1 MHTSEQSRFEIQYQQ
16 HLTALKLQGKA
27 DATIDS
33 YARAVRRIAGH
44 FGRSPDAL
52 SAEEF
57 KRYFSGL
64 VDSHSWSTVKVDLH
78 GLRFFFVHALKRE
91 WPWVDLIRPPV
102 VRHLP
107 DVLTSDEI
115 ARLILGTR
123 ERRYQTFWLL
133 AYSTG
138 LRLSEALYLQV
149 CDIDAACQQV
159 HVRDG
164 KGKKDRFVFLP
175 GLTLRGLRRLW
186 REHRHPQWLFP
197 GAPAGGVP
205 AAGVMDAGSTQKAF
219 ARVVAD
225 CGIRKKV
232 SIHSLRH
239 AYATHLVE
247 AGLNLRNVQL
257 LLGHACP
264 KTTVRYV
271 HMTDACRDNGH
282 ASIEGLMDQLDAR
295 LRAQRGAAS

>member
-1 MHTSEQSRFEIQYQQ
+1 
-16 HLTALKLQGKA
+16 
-27 DATIDS
+27 
-33 YARAVRRIAGH
+33 
-44 FGRSPDAL
+44 L
-52 SAEEF
+52 STEEF
-57 KRYFSGL
+57 KAYFSDL

-102 VRHLP
+102 VHHLP
-107 DVLTSDEI
+107 DVLTSEEI

-123 ERRYQTFWLL
+123 ERRYQTFWLV
-133 AYSTG
+133 AYSMG
-138 LRLSEALYLQV
+138 LRLSDALYLQV
-149 CDIDAACQQV
+149 GDIDAPRQLV

-175 GLTLRGLRRLW
+175 SLTLRSLRRLW
-186 REHRHPQWLFP
+186 RDHRHPQWLFP
-197 GAPAGGVP
+197 GTP
-205 AAGVMDAGSTQKAF
+205 AADGRPAVGVMDAGSTQKAF

-247 AGLNLRNVQL
+247 AGLNLRNVQM
-257 LLGHACP
+257 LLGHSDP
-264 KTTVRYV
+264 RTTVRYV

-282 ASIEGLMDQLDAR
+282 TLIEGLMDQLDAR
-295 LRAQRGAAS
+295 LRAQRGS

>member
-1 MHTSEQSRFEIQYQQ
+1 MNPSEKSRFDAQYQQ

-44 FGRSPDAL
+44 FGRSPDCL

-57 KRYFSGL
+57 KTYFSAL
-64 VDSHSWSTVKVDLH
+64 VDSHSWSTVKIDLH

-102 VRHLP
+102 VHHLP
-107 DVLTSDEI
+107 DVLTNDEI

-149 CDIDAACQQV
+149 SDIDTHRQQV

-164 KGKKDRFVFLP
+164 KGRKDRFVFLP
-175 GLTLRGLRRLW
+175 GLTLRCLRRLW
-186 REHRHPQWLFP
+186 RDHRHPQWLFP
-197 GAPAGGVP
+197 GAPAPDGAL

-219 ARVVAD
+219 ARVVAG

-247 AGLNLRNVQL
+247 AGLNLRNVQM

-282 ASIEGLMDQLDAR
+282 ATIEGLMDQLNAR
-295 LRAQRGAAS
+295 LRAQRGS

>member
-1 MHTSEQSRFEIQYQQ
+1 MNALEQSRFDRQYQQ
-16 HLTALKLQGKA
+16 HLTALKLRGCA

-57 KRYFSGL
+57 KTCFSGL

-78 GLRFFFVHALKRE
+78 GLRFFYTHALKRE

-102 VRHLP
+102 VHHLP
-107 DVLTSDEI
+107 DVLTYDEI
-115 ARLILGTR
+115 ARLILGTAQ
-123 ERRYQTFWLL
+123 RRYQTFWLL

-138 LRLSEALYLQV
+138 LRLSEALSLQV
-149 CDIDAACQQV
+149 SDIDAQCQQV

-164 KGKKDRFVFLP
+164 KGRKDRFVFLP
-175 GLTLRGLRRLW
+175 GLSLRCLRRLW
-186 REHRHPQWLFP
+186 RDHRHPKWIFP
-197 GAPAGGVP
+197 GSPAADGRP

-225 CGIRKKV
+225 CGLRKKV

-247 AGLNLRNVQL
+247 AGLNLRNVQT

-264 KTTVRYV
+264 RTTVRYV
-271 HMTDACRDNGH
+271 HMTDAGRDNGH
-282 ASIEGLMDQLDAR
+282 ATIEGLMAQLDAR
-295 LRAQRGAAS
+295 LRAQRGA